1 MDSKLAPTI
10 LNSLKKTHKKNL
22 EALFPEQTEDFL
34 DLLNRFLVINPNK
47 RCSAEEALKHPYVAK
62 LIVNDQDLISMLEKG
77 GQQRLEIEFND
88 SDLHEVNVYQ
98 DYIRRMITDKEIK
111 KRRIESKE
119 NLIIGLMK
127 KKGKKRRPRGMRG
140 TRIRNGMNMD
150 ANFKNASILDKKV

>member
-1 MDSKLAPTI
+1 
-10 LNSLKKTHKKNL
+10 
-22 EALFPEQTEDFL
+22 
-34 DLLNRFLVINPNK
+34 
-47 RCSAEEALKHPYVAK
+47 
-62 LIVNDQDLISMLEKG
+62 
-77 GQQRLEIEFND
+77 
-88 SDLHEVNVYQ
+88 
-98 DYIRRMITDKEIK
+98 MITDKEIK